1 VLREVQ
7 RLKSLIIR
15 RHHLLNIPVVLVY
28 GQIRSILAL
37 GCGTLGLDYRDYV
50 TQHPQFCRP
59 GEIHVLQGDAG
70 LAREK
75 LGWQPTIRFRE
86 LVRMMVENDL
96 AIARK

>member
-15 RHHLLNIPVVLVY
+15 RHHLLHIPVVLVY
-28 GQIRSILAL
+28 GQIRSILTL

-50 TQHPQFCRP
+50 TQHAQFCRP

-75 LGWQPTIRFRE
+75 LGWTLTVGFKE

>member
-1 VLREVQ
+1 M
-7 RLKSLIIR
+7 
-15 RHHLLNIPVVLVY
+15 NIPVVLVY

-37 GCGTLGLDYRDYV
+37 GCGTLGLDYRV
-50 TQHPQFCRP
+50 TQHAQFCRP